1 MAFRTIAAA
10 RPPPTLSC
18 APNLPKPSPP
28 PKPPQLKNPTI
39 ALSSVTTPTAI
50 SLLTFLSSPQK
61 AKAFTFFSKDEILN
75 ALTDAENAIDR
86 ATEVG
91 SEVFNASRA
100 IIQTIIE
107 VLKPG
112 VDVAVPVLQKAGSK
126 ALEVASPAVSG
137 VVKQAQESLLSA
149 GVDPMP
155 VVSAAKTIAGAAQQ
169 TSKVIEEAKP
179 IASTTVNTLLS
190 SDPRTIAVTAGA
202 LFLSYLLF
210 PPLWS
215 VVSFN
220 LRGYKGNLSPAQALD
235 LICSQNYLMIDI
247 RPEQDKNKSG
257 IPRLPSSA
265 KNKMISIPLEELPSK
280 IRGLVRNVKK
290 AEAEIVALKISYL
303 KRVNK
308 GSNLVIMD
316 SYSGIAKIVARAL
329 TTLGFKNCWIVA
341 DGFSGG
347 RGWLQSRLGTD
358 SYNVSLAEVL
368 SPSRVIPA
376 AVGRLGTTAFQ
387 SSRKLLPG
395 SADD

>member
-18 APNLPKPSPP
+18 APNLPKPTTP

-39 ALSSVTTPTAI
+39 TLSSFTAPTAI
-50 SLLTFLSSPQK
+50 SVLTFLSSPQK
-61 AKAFTFFSKDEILN
+61 AKAFTFFSKDQILN
-75 ALTDAENAIDR
+75 AITDAENAIDR
-86 ATEVG
+86 ATELSSG
-91 SEVFNASRA
+91 VFDVSRA
-100 IIQTIIE
+100 IIQAIIE

-137 VVKQAQESLLSA
+137 VVKQAQESLQSA

-235 LICSQNYLMIDI
+235 LISSQNYLMIDI
-247 RPEQDKNKSG
+247 RPEQDKKKSG

-316 SYSGIAKIVARAL
+316 SYSGMAKIVVRAL

-347 RGWLQSRLGTD
+347 RGWLQSRLGTE

-376 AVGRLGTTAFQ
+376 AVGRLGTTTFQ

>member
-18 APNLPKPSPP
+18 APNLPKPTTP

-39 ALSSVTTPTAI
+39 TLSSFTAPTAI

-61 AKAFTFFSKDEILN
+61 AKAFTFFSKDQILN
-75 ALTDAENAIDR
+75 AITDAENAIDR
-86 ATEVG
+86 ATEVSSG
-91 SEVFNASRA
+91 VFDVSRA
-100 IIQTIIE
+100 IIQAIIE

-137 VVKQAQESLLSA
+137 VVKQAQESLQSA
-149 GVDPMP
+149 GVDPTP

-210 PPLWS
+210 PPIWS
-215 VVSFN
+215 VASFN

-235 LICSQNYLMIDI
+235 LISSQNYLMIDI
-247 RPEQDKNKSG
+247 RPEQEKKKSG

-316 SYSGIAKIVARAL
+316 SYSGMAKIVVRAL

-347 RGWLQSRLGTD
+347 RGWLQSRLGTE

-376 AVGRLGTTAFQ
+376 AVGRLGTTTFQ